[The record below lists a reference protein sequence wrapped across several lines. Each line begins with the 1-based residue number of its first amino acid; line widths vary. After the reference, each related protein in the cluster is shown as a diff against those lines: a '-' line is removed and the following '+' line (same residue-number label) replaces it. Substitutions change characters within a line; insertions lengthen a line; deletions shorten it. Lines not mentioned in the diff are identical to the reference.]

1 MPRYGL
7 IGKTLAHSYS
17 KEIHEALGKDPYE
30 LLPMPEEAV
39 EPFLVA
45 REFDGI
51 NVTIPYK
58 KTVIP
63 FLDEISEPA
72 RKIGSVNTVVHRSD
86 GTLFGDN
93 TDYEG
98 FLYIADRAGI
108 DFFQKTVVIL
118 GTGGT
123 SQTAQAAVN
132 DRGAKEVIVVS
143 RGGTVNYDTPEAF
156 FHAEIL
162 INTTPVGMYPNCGVS
177 PVDLSQFDRL
187 QAVIDVIYNPSRTA
201 LLLDA
206 EQRGITAAG
215 GLPMLVMQAA
225 IARNRFCGEP
235 VQTNKV
241 EELILQIARQK
252 ENIVLV
258 GMPGCGKTTVG
269 KQLAA
274 LLDREFV
281 DIDLAIEQT
290 FGKKPSELIEREGE
304 PLFRAKETD
313 VLDKI
318 CKQSGLVIST
328 GGGAVLKAE
337 NRRLLRQNSSVV
349 FLTRPLELLA
359 TRGRPLSKGGAA
371 LQELYETRLPLYR
384 ESADWEIANTASPQE
399 TAEQIR
405 KELKV

>member
-17 KEIHEALGKDPYE
+17 KEIHEALGKEPYE
-30 LLPMPEEAV
+30 LLPMPQEAV
-39 EPFLVA
+39 EPFLAA

-58 KTVIP
+58 KTVMP
-63 FLDEISEPA
+63 FLDEVSEPA
-72 RKIGSVNTVVHRSD
+72 RKIGSVNTIVHRAD

-108 DFFQKTVVIL
+108 DFRGKAVVIL

-123 SQTAQAAVN
+123 SQTAQAAVK
-132 DRGAKEVIVVS
+132 DRGAKEIVVVS
-143 RGGTVNYDTPEAF
+143 RAGEINYNTPQAVC
-156 FHAEIL
+156 HAEIL

-235 VQTNKV
+235 VQTKKV
-241 EELILQIARQK
+241 EELILRIARQK

-269 KQLAA
+269 KKLAA

-349 FLTRPLELLA
+349 FLTRPIEQLA

-371 LQELYETRLPLYR
+371 LQELYDTRLPLYR
-384 ESADWEIANTASPQE
+384 AAADLEIANTQVPAE
-399 TAEQIR
+399 TAQLIR
-405 KELKV
+405 KELKL